1 MKFKDS
7 FELRDICGEKI
18 LIAMGIESINFDH
31 LINLNETAA
40 EIYTHFV
47 GKDFLEKNYPD
58 VPKADLEKD
67 VQALLNE
74 LINIAVIA

>member
-1 MKFKDS
+1 MRQLPK
-7 FELRDICGEKI
+7 E
-18 LIAMGIESINFDH
+18 
-31 LINLNETAA
+31 
-40 EIYTHFV
+40 V
-47 GKDFLEKNYPD
+47 VDFLEKNYPD